1 MAAHKSRIAA
11 KKTATRRKRV
21 TVKDLPKV
29 KATKV
34 VGGADVVLQ
43 PTIVSVQ
50 PSIAV
55 LPGSTQ
61 ALL

>member
-34 VGGADVVLQ
+34 VGGADAVLQ
-43 PTIVSVQ
+43 PTVVSVQ
-50 PSIAV
+50 PSIPV